1 MGSLDYFEKVKHKGN
16 KAENLQSKYQE
27 ATKGLD
33 AEVAFEALEGGRVFD
48 TSDRARYDELM
59 AKRGQAKGKAQ
70 AQQAKPAST
79 SDGNVQNADT
89 STGQSQSVK
98 QDNDINTNINGD
110 NNTVNNSQDNSV
122 RQYGGS
128 SRTFN
133 YNGGGKGG
141 PDSPAS
147 AATMAGFYDVD
158 DSASANASRLDR
170 QIDQNT
176 STQKRLR
183 ANAPESFIDPQKLD
197 QRIHERE
204 QYSRSK
210 ATVMAGNIFGDMFS
224 MKPPEWNS
232 AKPAEEVEAPDFEQ
246 MYNKYTKF

>member
-1 MGSLDYFEKVKHKGN
+1 MASKEYFEDAIKRHGFAGKGDGGN
-16 KAENLQSKYQE
+16 SDYLMNEYQKN
-27 ATKGLD
+27 TQGLD
-33 AEVAFEALEGGRVFD
+33 QEVAMQALEGGRHFGD
-48 TSDRARYDELM
+48 SDRQRYDELM
-59 AKRGQAKGKAQ
+59 SKRGQAKGKAQ
-70 AQQAKPAST
+70 AHT
-79 SDGNVQNADT
+79 E
-89 STGQSQSVK
+89 QSQDVK

-133 YNGGGKGG
+133 YTGGGQGG
-141 PDSPAS
+141 PDAPAS

-158 DSASANASRLDR
+158 DSPSANASRLDR

-176 STQKRLR
+176 STQKSLR
-183 ANAPESFIDPQKLD
+183 ANAPESFINPQKLD

-210 ATVMAGNIFGDMFS
+210 ATVMAGNIFGDMFN
-224 MKPPEWNS
+224 MKTPEWNS
-232 AKPAEEVEAPDFEQ
+232 AKPAKEVEAPDFNE